1 MNKAFIK
8 GVETMD
14 INQFGK
20 LLLTK
25 LPENTIY
32 LNEPMKNY
40 TTFRIGGPV
49 DILIKPDSITNLAL
63 AIKLCNEHKI
73 PYYIL
78 GNGSNLLVADEGFR
92 GVVIQIYTN
101 LQEIKVEGNK
111 VTAQAGALLSK
122 VATKA
127 LEHSLTGF
135 EFAHG
140 IPGTLGGAVVMNAGA
155 YGGEM
160 KQVLISCDVLDKE
173 GNMITLS
180 NEALELGYR
189 TSIIQKKGYIV
200 LAATIALNEGDKEA
214 ISAHMKELMD
224 RRKEK
229 QPLDKPSA
237 GSTFKRPEGHF
248 AGKLIMDSGL
258 KGYQI
263 GGAMV
268 SEKHSGFVINCGG
281 ATFKDVVALINHVQ
295 EVVKEKYQVVL
306 EPEVKVLK

>member
-14 INQFGK
+14 INQFSK

-49 DILIKPDSITNLAL
+49 DILVKPDSITNLSV

-160 KQVLISCDVLDKE
+160 KQVLISCDVLDQE
-173 GNMITLS
+173 GNIITLS

-200 LAATIALNEGDKEA
+200 LAATIALQEGNKEE
-214 ISAHMKELMD
+214 IFAHMKELMD

-281 ATFKDVVALINHVQ
+281 ATFKDVVALIKHVQ
-295 EVVKEKYQVVL
+295 EVVKEKYQVLL
-306 EPEVKVLK
+306 EPEVKILK

>member
-214 ISAHMKELMD
+214 ISAHMKELM
-224 RRKEK
+224 
-229 QPLDKPSA
+229 
-237 GSTFKRPEGHF
+237 EG
-248 AGKLIMDSGL
+248 KKNNL
-258 KGYQI
+258 
-263 GGAMV
+263 
-268 SEKHSGFVINCGG
+268 
-281 ATFKDVVALINHVQ
+281 
-295 EVVKEKYQVVL
+295 
-306 EPEVKVLK
+306 

>member
-1 MNKAFIK
+1 
-8 GVETMD
+8 MD
-14 INQFGK
+14 INQFSQ
-20 LLLTK
+20 LLLTE
-25 LPENTIY
+25 LPEGTIY
-32 LNEPMKNY
+32 LNEEMKNY
-40 TTFRIGGPV
+40 TTFKIGGPV
-49 DILIKPDSITNLAL
+49 DILIKPDSIKSLVR
-63 AIKLCNEHKI
+63 AIKLCRTYEV

-92 GVVIQIYTN
+92 GVIIQIYTN
-101 LQEIKVEGNK
+101 FAEIKVEGNT

-122 VATKA
+122 IANKA
-127 LEHSLTGF
+127 LEHSLAGF

-160 KQVLISCDVLDKE
+160 KHVLVSCDVLDLE
-173 GNMITLS
+173 GNILTLS
-180 NEALELGYR
+180 NEDLELGYR
-189 TSIIQKKGYIV
+189 KSVIQKKGYIV
-200 LAATIALNEGDKEA
+200 LSATIGLKEGNKEE
-214 ISAHMKELMD
+214 ISASMKELMA

-237 GSTFKRPEGHF
+237 GSTFKRPEGYF

-268 SEKHSGFVINCGG
+268 SDKHSGFVVNNGG
-281 ATFKDVVALINHVQ
+281 ATFKDVESLIKHVQ
-295 EVVKEKYQVVL
+295 EIVKEKYQVLL
-306 EPEVKVLK
+306 ETEVKILK

>member
-1 MNKAFIK
+1 M
-8 GVETMD
+8 EM
-14 INQFGK
+14 NQFSQ

-25 LPENTIY
+25 LPQEIIY
-32 LNEPMKNY
+32 LNEEMKNY
-40 TTFRIGGPV
+40 TTFKVGGPADV
-49 DILIKPDSITNLAL
+49 LIKPNSIMELVEAV
-63 AIKLCNEHKI
+63 KLCRAYEI

-78 GNGSNLLVADEGFR
+78 GNGSNLLVPDEGYR
-92 GVVIQIYTN
+92 GVVIQIYKN
-101 LQEIKVEGNK
+101 LDGIEVEGNQI
-111 VTAQAGALLSK
+111 TAQAGALLSK
-122 VATKA
+122 IANKA

-155 YGGEM
+155 YNGEM
-160 KQVLISCDVLDKE
+160 KQVIVSCEVLDTD
-173 GNMITLS
+173 GQIRTLS
-180 NEALELGYR
+180 HEALELGYR

-200 LAATIALNEGDKEA
+200 LSATIELKEGNKEE
-214 ISAHMKELMD
+214 ISAYMKELMA

-237 GSTFKRPEGHF
+237 GSTFKRPEGYF

-258 KGYQI
+258 KGYQM

-268 SEKHSGFVINCGG
+268 SDKHSGFVVNNGG
-281 ATFKDVVALINHVQ
+281 ATFKDIENLIKHVQ

-306 EPEVKVLK
+306 EPEVKILK

>member
-1 MNKAFIK
+1 
-8 GVETMD
+8 MD
-14 INQFGK
+14 INQFSQ
-20 LLLTK
+20 LLLTE
-25 LPENTIY
+25 LPEGTIY
-32 LNEPMKNY
+32 LNEEMKNY

-49 DILIKPDSITNLAL
+49 DILIKPDSIINLAQ
-63 AIKLCNEHKI
+63 AIKLCRTHEV

-101 LQEIKVEGNK
+101 LDEIKVEGNT

-122 VATKA
+122 IANKA

-155 YGGEM
+155 YDGEM
-160 KQVLISCDVLDKE
+160 KHVLISCDVLDSE
-173 GNMITLS
+173 GNILTLS
-180 NEALELGYR
+180 NEDLELGYR
-189 TSIIQKKGYIV
+189 KSIIQKKGYIV
-200 LAATIALNEGDKEA
+200 LSATVGLKEGNKEE
-214 ISAHMKELMD
+214 ISARMKELMA

-237 GSTFKRPEGHF
+237 GSTFKRPEGYF

-263 GGAMV
+263 GGAMI
-268 SEKHSGFVINCGG
+268 SDKHSGFVVNNGG
-281 ATFKDVVALINHVQ
+281 ATFKDVENLIQHVQ

-306 EPEVKVLK
+306 EPEVKILK

>member
-14 INQFGK
+14 INQFSK

-49 DILIKPDSITNLAL
+49 DILVKPDSITNLSV

-160 KQVLISCDVLDKE
+160 KQVLISCDVLDQE
-173 GNMITLS
+173 GNIITLS

-200 LAATIALNEGDKEA
+200 LAATIALQEGNKEE

-281 ATFKDVVALINHVQ
+281 ATFKDVVALIKHVQ
-295 EVVKEKYQVVL
+295 EVVKEKYQVLL
-306 EPEVKVLK
+306 EPEVKILK

>member
-1 MNKAFIK
+1 
-8 GVETMD
+8 MD
-14 INQFGK
+14 INQFSQI
-20 LLLTK
+20 LLTE
-25 LPENTIY
+25 LPEGTIY
-32 LNEPMKNY
+32 LNEEMKNY

-49 DILIKPDSITNLAL
+49 DILIKPDSIINLAQ
-63 AIKLCNEHKI
+63 AIKLCRTHEV

-101 LQEIKVEGNK
+101 LDEIKVEGNT

-122 VATKA
+122 IANKA

-155 YGGEM
+155 YDGEM
-160 KQVLISCDVLDKE
+160 KHVLISCDVLDSE
-173 GNMITLS
+173 GNILTLS
-180 NEALELGYR
+180 NEDLELGYR
-189 TSIIQKKGYIV
+189 KSIIQKKGYIV
-200 LAATIALNEGDKEA
+200 LSATVGLKEGNKEE
-214 ISAHMKELMD
+214 ISARMKELMA

-237 GSTFKRPEGHF
+237 GSTFKRPEGYF

-263 GGAMV
+263 GGAMI
-268 SEKHSGFVINCGG
+268 SDKHSGFVVNNGG
-281 ATFKDVVALINHVQ
+281 ATFKDVENLIQHVQ

-306 EPEVKVLK
+306 EPEVKILK

>member
-1 MNKAFIK
+1 
-8 GVETMD
+8 MD
-14 INQFGK
+14 IKQFSQ
-20 LLLTK
+20 LLFTE
-25 LPENTIY
+25 LPKDTIY
-32 LNEPMKNY
+32 LNEEMKNY
-40 TTFRIGGPV
+40 TTFKIGGSV
-49 DILIKPDSITNLAL
+49 DILLKPDSITNLVQ
-63 AIKLCNEHKI
+63 AIKLCRDHEV

-101 LQEIKVEGNK
+101 FDQVKVEGDK

-122 VATKA
+122 IATKA

-160 KQVLISCDVLDKE
+160 KHVLISCDVLDSA
-173 GNMITLS
+173 GNILTLS
-180 NEALELGYR
+180 NEELELGYR
-189 TSIIQKKGYIV
+189 KSIIQQKGYIV
-200 LAATIALNEGDKEA
+200 LAATIELKEGNKEE
-214 ISAHMKELMD
+214 ISACMKDLMA

-237 GSTFKRPEGHF
+237 GSTFKRPEGYF

-258 KGYQI
+258 KGYQM
-263 GGAMV
+263 GGAMI
-268 SEKHSGFVINCGG
+268 SDKHSGFVINNGG
-281 ATFKDVVALINHVQ
+281 ATFKDVEHLIKHVQ
-295 EVVKEKYQVVL
+295 EVVQEKYQVLL

>member
-63 AIKLCNEHKI
+63 TIKLCNEHKI

-160 KQVLISCDVLDKE
+160 KQVLISCDVLDQE

-214 ISAHMKELMD
+214 ISTHMKELMD

>member
-1 MNKAFIK
+1 
-8 GVETMD
+8 MD
-14 INQFGK
+14 INQFSK

-25 LPENTIY
+25 LPEDTIY

-40 TTFRIGGPV
+40 TAFRIGGPV

-63 AIKLCNEHKI
+63 AIKLCTEHNV

-92 GVVIQIYTN
+92 GVVIQIHTN
-101 LQEIKVEGNK
+101 LAEIKVEGNK

-160 KQVLISCDVLDKE
+160 KQVLISCDVLDQE
-173 GNMITLS
+173 GNIMTLS

-189 TSIIQKKGYIV
+189 TSIIQKKGYVV
-200 LAATIALNEGDKEA
+200 LSATIALKEGNKEE

-237 GSTFKRPEGHF
+237 GSTFKRPEGYF

-268 SEKHSGFVINCGG
+268 SDKHSGFIVNCGG
-281 ATFKDVVALINHVQ
+281 ATFKDVVALIKHVQ
-295 EVVKEKYQVVL
+295 EVVKEKYQVEL

>member
-1 MNKAFIK
+1 M
-8 GVETMD
+8 MD
-14 INQFGK
+14 INQFSQ

-25 LPENTIY
+25 LPKDTIY
-32 LNEPMKNY
+32 LNEEMKNY
-40 TTFRIGGPV
+40 TTFKIGGPV
-49 DILIKPDSITNLAL
+49 DILIKPDSITNLAE
-63 AIKLCNEHKI
+63 AIKLCKTHEI

-92 GVVIQIYTN
+92 GVVIQVYTN
-101 LQEIKVEGNK
+101 FDEVKVEDNK

-122 VATKA
+122 IATKA

-160 KQVLISCDVLDKE
+160 KHVLLSCDVLDAA
-173 GNMITLS
+173 GNILTLS
-180 NEALELGYR
+180 NEELELGYR
-189 TSIIQKKGYIV
+189 KSIIQKKGYVV
-200 LAATIALNEGDKEA
+200 LSATIGLKEGKKEE
-214 ISAHMKELMD
+214 ISAAMKDLMA

-237 GSTFKRPEGHF
+237 GSTFKRPEGYF

-258 KGYQI
+258 KGYQM

-268 SEKHSGFVINCGG
+268 SDKHSGFVINNGG
-281 ATFKDVVALINHVQ
+281 ATFKDVENLIKHVQ
-295 EVVKEKYQVVL
+295 EVVQEKYQVLL
-306 EPEVKVLK
+306 EPEVKILK

>member
-1 MNKAFIK
+1 
-8 GVETMD
+8 MD
-14 INQFGK
+14 INQFSQ
-20 LLLTK
+20 LLLTE
-25 LPENTIY
+25 LPEGTIY
-32 LNEPMKNY
+32 LNEEMKNY
-40 TTFRIGGPV
+40 TTFKIGGPV
-49 DILIKPDSITNLAL
+49 DILIKPDSIKSLAQ
-63 AIKLCNEHKI
+63 AIKLCRIYEV

-101 LQEIKVEGNK
+101 FSEIKVEGNT

-122 VATKA
+122 IANKA
-127 LEHSLTGF
+127 LEHSLAGF

-160 KQVLISCDVLDKE
+160 KHVLVSCDVLDLE
-173 GNMITLS
+173 GNILTLS
-180 NEALELGYR
+180 NEDLELGYR
-189 TSIIQKKGYIV
+189 KSVIQKKGYIV
-200 LAATIALNEGDKEA
+200 LSATIGLKEGNKEE
-214 ISAHMKELMD
+214 ISDSMKELMA

-237 GSTFKRPEGHF
+237 GSTFKRPEGYF

-268 SEKHSGFVINCGG
+268 SDKHSGFVVNNGG
-281 ATFKDVVALINHVQ
+281 ATFKDVESLIKHVQ
-295 EVVKEKYQVVL
+295 EIVKEKYQVLL
-306 EPEVKVLK
+306 EPEVKILK

>member
-1 MNKAFIK
+1 
-8 GVETMD
+8 MD
-14 INQFGK
+14 ISQFSQ
-20 LLLTK
+20 LLLK
-25 LPENTIY
+25 QLPEGTIY
-32 LNEPMKNY
+32 LNQEMKNY
-40 TTFRIGGPV
+40 TTFKIGGPV
-49 DILIKPDSITNLAL
+49 DILIKPDSIKSLAQ
-63 AIKLCNEHKI
+63 AIKLCRTYEV

-101 LQEIKVEGNK
+101 LGEIKVEGNT

-122 VATKA
+122 IANKA
-127 LEHSLTGF
+127 LEHSLAGF

-160 KQVLISCDVLDKE
+160 KHVLVCCDVLDSE
-173 GNMITLS
+173 GNILTLS
-180 NEALELGYR
+180 NEELELGYR
-189 TSIIQKKGYIV
+189 KSVIQKKGYIV
-200 LAATIALNEGDKEA
+200 LSATIGLKEGNKEEIA
-214 ISAHMKELMD
+214 ASMKELMA

-237 GSTFKRPEGHF
+237 GSTFKRPEGYF

-268 SEKHSGFVINCGG
+268 SDKHSGFVVNKGG
-281 ATFKDVVALINHVQ
+281 ATFKDVESLIKHVQ
-295 EVVKEKYQVVL
+295 KTVEEKYQVLL
-306 EPEVKVLK
+306 EPEVKILK